1 MKDLNHGACFFAGS
15 KVLVKHS
22 FVQIQI
28 IMTIKCIDQHL
39 SMFPSGHVIKDL
51 EQVVT
56 VGRQLRIKQ
65 AIIIP
70 RRMFTK

>member
-1 MKDLNHGACFFAGS
+1 MGHVSLLAVRYFSNIALCVADPYNLENRMH
-15 KVLVKHS
+15 
-22 FVQIQI
+22 
-28 IMTIKCIDQHL
+28 QHL

-56 VGRQLRIKQ
+56 VGRQQRIKQ

>member
-1 MKDLNHGACFFAGS
+1 MGHVSLLVVRYLSNIALCIADPSNHDN
-15 KVLVKHS
+15 KMH
-22 FVQIQI
+22 
-28 IMTIKCIDQHL
+28 QHL

-70 RRMFTK
+70 KRMFTK